1 MPSFHPFLVPR
12 LSVRFGSSPCLR
24 IASASRRSHC
34 SSRFRTETLSGE
46 SKRGRGR
53 QTSWQGAQHA
63 KHGQMPAAMGL
74 ALGGHGEGVRDELQ
88 EAWAGRDKE
97 TVGKDRGL
105 PNRLGFV
112 PARRNAPGFLVPNC
126 RHRSPCVSGFL
137 LLSLTHP
144 DTLEARKA
152 WFLLFCRRL
161 KPDPAS
167 TSCHD
172 STWRPVS
179 CLAKHC
185 RSSLNLVG

>member
-1 MPSFHPFLVPR
+1 M
-12 LSVRFGSSPCLR
+12 
-24 IASASRRSHC
+24 
-34 SSRFRTETLSGE
+34 
-46 SKRGRGR
+46 
-53 QTSWQGAQHA
+53 SWQGAQHA

-112 PARRNAPGFLVPNC
+112 PARRNAPGFLVP
-126 RHRSPCVSGFL
+126 
-137 LLSLTHP
+137 
-144 DTLEARKA
+144 
-152 WFLLFCRRL
+152 
-161 KPDPAS
+161 DPAS